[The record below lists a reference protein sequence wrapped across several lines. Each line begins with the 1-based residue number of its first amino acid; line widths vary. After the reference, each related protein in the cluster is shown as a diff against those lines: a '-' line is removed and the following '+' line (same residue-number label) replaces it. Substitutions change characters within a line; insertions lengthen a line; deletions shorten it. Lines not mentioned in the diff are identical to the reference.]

1 MERGCACLH
10 EREPCG
16 PLWGQYRGFYLT
28 TLSARLSGVRA
39 RSVLEELSTG
49 CLSHCRSPRWVSTQ
63 ATEAISSTI
72 ISTPTASATRS
83 PLHAHVHTRRTT
95 MPHVE
100 QKNWTV
106 VRRLV
111 GYDRDST
118 KAAYGRLQ
126 EVHRLSSLYT
136 NFLSAGHEAE
146 PAWCQGTQGVQHRQD
161 TLPAANGA
169 WCPVRR
175 GARDPRSKVPDSKSR
190 SAQGP
195 TRRRP
200 RGPVDHRRST
210 PRTPPLG
217 NTFI

>member
-1 MERGCACLH
+1 MGTVQRILPDHPECQAVWGKGQERVGGSVHRMSESL
-10 EREPCG
+10 PFPPVG
-16 PLWGQYRGFYLT
+16 LD
-28 TLSARLSGVRA
+28 SGNGSEFINHHLYTYCQRN
-39 RSVLEELSTG
+39 EITF
-49 CLSHCRSPRWVSTQ
+49 
-63 ATEAISSTI
+63 
-72 ISTPTASATRS
+72 TRS
-83 PLHAHVHTRRTT
+83 RPYKKNDNA
-95 MPHVE
+95 HVE

-106 VRRLV
+106 IRRLV
-111 GYDRDST
+111 GYDRDLT